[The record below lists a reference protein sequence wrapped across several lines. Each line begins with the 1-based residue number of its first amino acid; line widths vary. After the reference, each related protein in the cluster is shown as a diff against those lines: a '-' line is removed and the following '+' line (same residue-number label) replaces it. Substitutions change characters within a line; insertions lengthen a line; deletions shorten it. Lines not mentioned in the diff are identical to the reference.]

1 MKSLKALIRY
11 FMIPIDKDNF
21 KQTNDLYCYINV
33 SNQGGPQEASFL
45 PDTDTQFKSF
55 GTIRLKIKKHT

>member
-21 KQTNDLYCYINV
+21 KQTNDLYCYINAFE
-33 SNQGGPQEASFL
+33 SRRAARGILFA
-45 PDTDTQFKSF
+45 
-55 GTIRLKIKKHT
+55 